1 MWLQAEYLAKLTN
14 SVIHDDDAKSH
25 VVSSSLNWY
34 PIVIFFSSSSLFSLL
49 NQPKSIK
56 SISLERLIKADWMR
70 NEHLEN

>member
-34 PIVIFFSSSSLFSLL
+34 PIVIFFFFVFSLFSAEST
-49 NQPKSIK
+49 QIYQ
-56 SISLERLIKADWMR
+56 A
-70 NEHLEN
+70 